1 MAAISDLMS
10 SGLIE
15 RDTNGDVLWTWA
27 YPSIS
32 NDCRSLVLRKWSLQ
46 SDTSSGRQVTFVYG
60 HYENSWYYLHTTEVC
75 DADNLPKVKQF
86 VLVLW
91 TRDFNPEKYEILCRI
106 LSKTYCKTGSPAAI
120 VKLYLSVVTRGSCS
134 MEENGTFLV
143 KDFEQKR
150 AFADAGIKAVINM
163 FKLETILIYT
173 AMILKKRV
181 VVYHHKLDCLL
192 NFMRVLPAFVWHRQN
207 WDILYPYVDLNSQ
220 EINDLK
226 TSNSYAAGFLD
237 ASVESRSDLYDV
249 FVNLAAME
257 LTIAPHAKEAFAMSK
272 THKDIAIFMVHCA
285 EDEEL
290 NNHQVIQEISNKT
303 MELLSHLRSLA
314 AGDGNEAFLTLET
327 LKEHRLAPALENFLF
342 NLAIAENLI
351 KVDSH

>member
-1 MAAISDLMS
+1 MAAISDLIA

-15 RDTNGDVLWTWA
+15 KDTNGDVLWTWA
-27 YPSIS
+27 YPSIT
-32 NDCRSLVLRKWSLQ
+32 NDHRSLVLRKWGLQ
-46 SDTSSGRQVTFVYG
+46 NEASSGRQIPFVYG
-60 HYENSWYYLHTTEVC
+60 YYESSWYYLHTTEVF

-106 LSKTYCKTGSPAAI
+106 LSKTYCKMGSPTAI

-134 MEENGTFLV
+134 TEENGTFLV
-143 KDFEQKR
+143 KDFEQKK
-150 AFADAGIKAVINM
+150 AFANAGIKAVINM

-173 AMILKKRV
+173 AMILKKRI
-181 VVYHHKLDCLL
+181 VVYHHRLDCLL
-192 NFMRVLPAFVWHRQN
+192 NFMRVLPTFVWHRQN
-207 WDILYPYVDLNSQ
+207 WNILYPYVDLNPQ

-226 TSNSYAAGFLD
+226 SSNSYAAGFLD
-237 ASVESRSDLYDV
+237 ASVETRSDIYDV
-249 FVNLAAME
+249 FVNLAAIE

-285 EDEEL
+285 EDDEL
-290 NNHQVIQEISNKT
+290 NDQQVIQEITNKT
-303 MELLSHLRSLA
+303 TELLSHLRSLA
-314 AGDGNEAFLTLET
+314 SGNGSEALLTLEKI
-327 LKEHRLAPALENFLF
+327 KEHKLAAALENFLF

-351 KVDSH
+351 QLENH